1 MHLAFPENGQVCVRL
16 GPLLP
21 TRGGGFGPHAAGPF
35 GLKVLSLSHMSLAIP
50 GSVCTASRK
59 LACSGG
65 SVQPSCSDSITLA
78 ELQDPQRRAAQGRA
92 GAVPGE
98 EAARLGV
105 EGTLNTNQNWVVGG
119 GGPPCG
125 RPLASTQKC
134 PFEVRGRPE
143 LVVCRAD
150 VASLLLLRS
159 GSPRLD
165 SRAVTR
171 YVFTEASH
179 MRFSTPPALNPF

>member
-35 GLKVLSLSHMSLAIP
+35 GLKVLSLLHMSLAIP

-119 GGPPCG
+119 GVHPADDHLPARRNARLKSGGGQSSWCAVQTWLRYCCFIQGALVWTRARLPGMCSL
-125 RPLASTQKC
+125 RRLTCAS
-134 PFEVRGRPE
+134 P
-143 LVVCRAD
+143 
-150 VASLLLLRS
+150 LLLR
-159 GSPRLD
+159 
-165 SRAVTR
+165 
-171 YVFTEASH
+171 
-179 MRFSTPPALNPF
+179 